1 MHLRNSGKPIK
12 LAKLEIS
19 GVTAEAARGGEQV
32 KVWTRLSITSDDPKF
47 HIIANGLDAVLR
59 HSAEQDGKIFS
70 LSQHST
76 IFVVI
81 KGDASAEVW
90 LDKAAVTLRMIAKRQ
105 IEAMTVVFESDIAD
119 IIGMDFPAIKIRPDD
134 AVICIFREGWRYGL
148 YFDFNPDG
156 RFDSELMSRSLG
168 TLVRNLRYRQIY
180 DAIAE
185 PAVIDPLMAA
195 GWFPFVELASS
206 EFKELVS
213 HQESGFDL
221 AGIETKIEKRF
232 GREDLERL
240 LSRWLTK
247 PHFLARELLLREAI
261 ESYLDRRPAATIK
274 IILTEIEGILR
285 DSYRAIHGRSA
296 KIKTLLEFATQS
308 AEAKVGV
315 KESLMFPDAFTT
327 YLSRNTFADFNPD
340 CAAGSASSRHA
351 VGHGAAASS
360 TYTQKRALQ
369 SLLTLDQFCFYI

>member
-1 MHLRNSGKPIK
+1 MPVRNIGKPIK
-12 LAKLEIS
+12 LSKLEIA
-19 GVTAEAARGGEQV
+19 GVTAEAARGGEQM
-32 KVWTRLSITSDDPKF
+32 KIWTRLSITSDDPKF
-47 HIIANGLDAVLR
+47 HTIANDLDAVLR
-59 HSAEQDGKIFS
+59 HSAEQDGKSFS
-70 LSQHST
+70 LARHSM
-76 IFVVI
+76 ILIII
-81 KGDASAEVW
+81 KSDASAEVW
-90 LDKAAVTLRMIAKRQ
+90 LDKAAVSLRMLAKRQ
-105 IEAMTVVFESDIAD
+105 IEAMRFVFESDIAD
-119 IIGMDFPAIKIRPDD
+119 IVGMDFPAIKIRSDD

-148 YFDFNPDG
+148 YFDFNHD
-156 RFDSELMSRSLG
+156 RAFDNELMSRSLG
-168 TLVRNLRYRQIY
+168 TLLRNLRYRQIY

-185 PAVIDPLMAA
+185 PTVIDPLMEA

-213 HQESGFDL
+213 YQESGFDL
-221 AGIETKIEKRF
+221 AEIETKIEQRF
-232 GREDLERL
+232 GRDDLERL

-247 PHFLARELLLREAI
+247 PHFLVREPLLREAI

-285 DSYRAIHGRSA
+285 DSYRAVHGRSA
-296 KIKTLLEFATQS
+296 KIKTLLEFAAQS

-315 KESLMFPDAFTT
+315 KESLMFPDAFTS

-340 CAAGSASSRHA
+340 GAAGSASSRHA